1 MNIKRRVVWYY
12 LVSIAAL
19 LFSFTA
25 CQKNMETG
33 LLIENDQFISTPTGF
48 PPMEFPSDNAFSQAR
63 WELGKKLFFDPIMSI
78 DSSISCASCHK
89 PHLAFSDDVA
99 LSSGVFNRAG
109 TRNAPSLGNVG
120 YQPYF
125 IREGSVPTLEMQVLV
140 PIQEHNEFNHNIV
153 DLSEQLANIPAYSQL
168 SIEAYSRSID
178 PFVITRALGNFERSL
193 ISGNSAYDKYINGN
207 QNALNAQEKKGLE
220 LFFSAKTNCT
230 SCHSGF
236 NFTDY
241 TFQNNGLYEN
251 YKDRGR
257 MRFTNDSAD
266 LALFKVPT
274 LRNVELSKPYM
285 FNGQFNSLKEV
296 LEHYNS
302 GGANHPNKSPQII
315 PLNLSATELADL
327 EAFLNSLSDYEF
339 INNPLWN

>member
-1 MNIKRRVVWYY
+1 MNRKRRAVWYY

-19 LFSFTA
+19 LFFFTA
-25 CQKNMETG
+25 CQKNIETS
-33 LLIENDQFISTPTGF
+33 LLIENEQFISIPAGF
-48 PPMEFPSDNAFSQAR
+48 PPMDFPSDNAFSQAR

-89 PHLAFSDDVA
+89 PHLAFSDNVA
-99 LSSGVFNRAG
+99 LSDGVFNRPG
-109 TRNAPSLGNVG
+109 TRNSPSLSNVG

-125 IREGSVPTLEMQVLV
+125 IREGSVPSLEMQVLV
-140 PIQEHNEFNHNIV
+140 PIQEHNELNHNIV
-153 DLSEQLANIPAYSQL
+153 DLSLQLANIPAYSQL
-168 SIEAYSRSID
+168 AQEAYERSID
-178 PFVITRALGNFERSL
+178 PFVITRALGVFERSL
-193 ISGNSAYDKYINGN
+193 ISGNSAYDKYINGDE
-207 QNALNAQEKKGLE
+207 NALDAKEKRGLQ

-241 TFQNNGLYEN
+241 SFQNNGLYEN
-251 YKDRGR
+251 YNDLGR

-274 LRNVELSKPYM
+274 LRNIELSKPYM

-302 GGANHPNKSPQII
+302 GGVNHPNKSLQII
-315 PLNLSATELADL
+315 PLNLSSSELDDL
-327 EAFLNSLSDYEF
+327 EAFLNSLTDYEF
-339 INNPLWN
+339 INNPLWK